1 MARKQRKLTY
11 RVHDPNP
18 PEVLAAHLE
27 RLFIEVHK
35 PKVERILREAARS
48 PSTDER
54 KPGPTVRT
62 GITP

>member
-27 RLFIEVHK
+27 QLFIEVNK
-35 PKVERILREAARS
+35 PKVDRVLREAAQ
-48 PSTDER
+48 TATNDER